1 MLAVWLEILCSSPIK
16 ARVPCKKQMDP
27 TTLLVRAM
35 RDYVMGE
42 PHAPKPEQMKDSNLL
57 NPALL

>member
-1 MLAVWLEILCSSPIK
+1 
-16 ARVPCKKQMDP
+16 MDP

-35 RDYVMGE
+35 RDYLMGE